1 MLLLTLSHY
10 HINIMAEKQM
20 KTLAKETAIYGVS
33 SILGKFLNWMLV
45 PLYTFTLENSAD
57 YGVVVNLYAW
67 TALLLVILTYG
78 METGFFRFANKDK
91 ENADKVYGNSL
102 IVVGFTSLLFA
113 ISTVVFAQPIATLMG
128 YPLNPEYIAMLGVV
142 VAMDA
147 FGAIPF
153 AYLRFKSRP
162 IKFASLKI
170 LMILVNI
177 FFNIFFLVI
186 CPWLMKNAPATID
199 WFYNPHYGVGYVFV
213 ANVIQTV
220 VVTLALLPDVMKAK
234 FRYDAALTKQILRY
248 SLPLLVLGVAGIMN
262 QTLDKIIFPYLIS
275 DPALAKS
282 ELGIYGACFKI
293 SMVMMMFTQSFRYA
307 YEPFIFAQHKDKNS
321 KEAYA
326 DAMKYFIIFSLL
338 IFLGMVFYL
347 DVFKLLIREDYWV
360 GLKVV
365 PIVLFSYIFQG
376 VFFNLSLW
384 YKLVDKTMYGAWFSV
399 FGLVIT
405 LVINIMF
412 VPIFSYMA
420 SAWAAFAC
428 YLVMMLISYYFGQ
441 KHLPINYDLKTI
453 GLYTGIAVVLFVA
466 SLLIDTPYWM
476 LNIAL
481 KSVLMFVYLF
491 ILVKRDFP
499 IKFIPI
505 INKIVGQKL

>member
-1 MLLLTLSHY
+1 
-10 HINIMAEKQM
+10 M

-45 PLYTFTLENSAD
+45 PLYTFTLENAAD

-78 METGFFRFANKDK
+78 METGFFRFANKDR
-91 ENADKVYGNSL
+91 ENANKVYGNSL
-102 IVVGFTSLLFA
+102 ITVGFTSLLFA
-113 ISTVVFAQPIATLMG
+113 IVSVVFAQPIATLMG
-128 YPLNPEYIAMLGVV
+128 YPQNAEYIAMLGVV

-162 IKFASLKI
+162 IKFASLKL
-170 LMILVNI
+170 LMIFVNI

-220 VVTLALLPDVMKAK
+220 VVTLALLPDVLKAK
-234 FRYDAALTKQILRY
+234 FHFDAVLTKQILRY

-293 SMVMMMFTQSFRYA
+293 SMVMMMFTQAFRYA

-347 DVFKLLIREDYWV
+347 DIFKLLIREDYWS

-399 FGLVIT
+399 LGLVIT
-405 LVINIMF
+405 LLINIVF

-428 YLVMMLISYYFGQ
+428 YLVMMLVSYYFGQ

-453 GLYTGIAVVLFVA
+453 GLYTGLTVALFVL
-466 SLLIDTPYWM
+466 SLLIKTPYGV
-476 LNIAL
+476 LNLAL
-481 KSVLMFVYLF
+481 KSVLMFVYLY

-499 IKFIPI
+499 LKNLPV
-505 INKIVGQKL
+505 INKFVKH

>member
-1 MLLLTLSHY
+1 
-10 HINIMAEKQM
+10 MAEKQM

-113 ISTVVFAQPIATLMG
+113 IITVVFAQPIATLMG

-293 SMVMMMFTQSFRYA
+293 SMVMMMFTQAFRYA